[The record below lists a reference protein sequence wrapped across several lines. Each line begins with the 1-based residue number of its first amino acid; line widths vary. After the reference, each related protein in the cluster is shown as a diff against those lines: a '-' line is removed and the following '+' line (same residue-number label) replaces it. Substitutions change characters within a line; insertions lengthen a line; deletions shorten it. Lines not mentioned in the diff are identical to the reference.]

1 MAKFSKLYRRKPFAI
16 RAYACVR
23 ACVWFVCACLFIH
36 SKQLD
41 VVSVFE
47 FREGESKK
55 SESESESESENGEF
69 EWDSAKRWV

>member
-1 MAKFSKLYRRKPFAI
+1 M
-16 RAYACVR
+16 
-23 ACVWFVCACLFIH
+23 WFVCACLFIH